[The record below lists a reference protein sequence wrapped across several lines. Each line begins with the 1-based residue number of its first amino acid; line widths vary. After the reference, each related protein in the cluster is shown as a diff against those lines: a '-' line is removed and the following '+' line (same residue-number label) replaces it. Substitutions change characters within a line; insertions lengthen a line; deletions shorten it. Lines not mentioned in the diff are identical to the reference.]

1 MYVIS
6 LKPFLTSLLYV
17 SIDHKTRVLGEI
29 FLGRGLSGAERRSG
43 RGSRGKE
50 KKKKKKKKKK
60 KESGGQVSQKKRK
73 IRSMGERER
82 RRRISR
88 GRGGIRGSLVIEG
101 RGKIQFSLQGFAR
114 DEFDLHSKATIG
126 VEFQTQSVDFDGKEV
141 KA

>member
-50 KKKKKKKKKK
+50 KKKKKKKK
-60 KESGGQVSQKKRK
+60 SGGQVSQKKRK